1 MSLNH
6 YPFPTTCL
14 LLSAFQSDTTFFI
27 ILAKIGNKIESK
39 SGKAKKGRIK
49 KGESGGILQ
58 TQTRQ
63 NQVFFPHKRA
73 CSYNL

>member
-27 ILAKIGNKIESK
+27 ILFNYSK
-39 SGKAKKGRIK
+39 SYPEMQADDFERKMI
-49 KGESGGILQ
+49 
-58 TQTRQ
+58 
-63 NQVFFPHKRA
+63 
-73 CSYNL
+73 